1 MTNSAATAAE
11 EYLRPIPSS
20 GRTTSGWDMASLW
33 IGVVVNVPG
42 YYLAGSLVDLGM
54 SWWEGIL
61 TILLA
66 NSLLLLPLLLASHPG
81 PRYGLSFPVLLRSAF
96 GTRGALVPALLRAF
110 VACGWCAI
118 ESWIG
123 GQAISLLLFRRSS
136 TTTSWTLQFSCFLLF
151 LLLQLAI
158 IYRGMPAIRALQKY
172 CAPVLVALLALL
184 FAWSYSKAGG
194 LGEMLSTPSRLTPL
208 TFWPVF
214 LPSLTACIGSWSPLA
229 LSISDFTRYCRT
241 QRDQA
246 LGQLGLPLFAAL
258 FAFFSLAITSST
270 QVVFGRVVPSP
281 VDLLAEIG
289 GPLATALGSLG
300 ITLAVVT
307 TNVPAN
313 LVAPANV
320 FVSLS
325 PSRLSF
331 PLGCAVTTAVGV
343 AFQPWNLIGSSESF
357 VYTWLVGYSAIVGPI
372 IGILLTDYYVLRRT
386 VLDVDD
392 LYSASPLGAYYY
404 WHGYNVV
411 ALGVLLL
418 CVVPAVP
425 GFLVKVGVVAGAP
438 EAFLA
443 IYDNSWLFGMFS
455 SGFLYW
461 IVSAGLGRWRTR
473 VDAAAK
479 FDDPLLHVVDF
490 LFHVM
495 YLKKES
501 KCGN

>member
-1 MTNSAATAAE
+1 MTNSASDPEHRRGAE
-11 EYLRPIPSS
+11 EYLRPIPAS
-20 GRTTSGWDMASLW
+20 GSTTSGWDMASLW

-42 YYLAGSLVDLGM
+42 YYLAGSLLDLGM

-61 TILLA
+61 TIVLA
-66 NSLLLLPLLLASHPG
+66 NALLLLPLLLASHPG

-123 GQAISLLLFRRSS
+123 GQAISLLLFSRSS
-136 TTTSWTLQFSCFLLF
+136 TNTSTTSWTLQFSCFLLF

-158 IYRGMPAIRALQKY
+158 IYRGMPAIRALQNY
-172 CAPVLVALLALL
+172 CTPVLVALLVML

-214 LPSLTACIGSWSPLA
+214 LPSLTASISSWSALA
-229 LSISDFTRYCRT
+229 LSISDFTRYCPT

-246 LGQLGLPLFAAL
+246 LGQLGLPLFAGL
-258 FAFFSLAITSST
+258 FAFLGLAITSST
-270 QVVFGRVVPSP
+270 QVVFGRIISSP

-289 GPLATALGSLG
+289 GPLASALGSLG
-300 ITLAVVT
+300 VTLAVVT

-331 PLGCAVTTAVGV
+331 PLGCAVTAAVGV

-372 IGILLTDYYVLRRT
+372 TGILLTDYYVLRGT
-386 VLDVDD
+386 VLDIDD

-438 EAFLA
+438 EAFLV
-443 IYDNSWLFGMFS
+443 IYDNAWFFGTFS

-461 IVSAGLGRWRTR
+461 IVSAGLGRWGTKAH
-473 VDAAAK
+473 AAANL
-479 FDDPLLHVVDF
+479 DDPLLHV
-490 LFHVM
+490 M
-495 YLKKES
+495 E
-501 KCGN
+501 